1 MTEKIRLALALLLLA
16 AGVAGFYY
24 LSEQAAV
31 LRVLSVLAGIGL
43 ALAVVWTTAPGQAA
57 IGFTRESVLE
67 TRKVVWPSRKET
79 VQTTGIVFALVVV
92 MAIFLWIV
100 DVSLLSLVKLLMGRS
115 A

>member
-1 MTEKIRLALALLLLA
+1 MTEKIRLAFAFLLVV
-16 AGVAGFYY
+16 AGIGGFYY
-24 LSEQAAV
+24 LAEYAAV
-31 LRVLSVLAGIGL
+31 LRVLSVLAGLGA

-57 IGFTRESVLE
+57 VGFTRESMLE
-67 TRKVVWPSRKET
+67 TRKVVWPTRKET